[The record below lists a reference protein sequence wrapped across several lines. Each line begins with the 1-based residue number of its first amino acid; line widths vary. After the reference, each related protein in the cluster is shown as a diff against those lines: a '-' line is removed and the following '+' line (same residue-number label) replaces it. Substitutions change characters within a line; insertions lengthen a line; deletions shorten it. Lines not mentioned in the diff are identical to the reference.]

1 MGVEGGVTVAV
12 VDDHVIA
19 VGVVVGGGD
28 HLSALAGLNG
38 GAAGGG
44 DVDAGMAVGLAG
56 DGVNAVAEQRGQPVV
71 AGQRPQVVGLR
82 VDGDIVLPALL
93 LQLLLLPGDLRLDL
107 RRALHLVVQL
117 AVELRRVGIDLV
129 QQLLGL
135 RHLGLLLRLL
145 GLLLVLGRLLLRAGA
160 LQLRLKPLQLLPGR
174 GQLLH
179 DLVVVVH
186 HRVNV
191 RQAVQHVGEVLGV
204 EEDGPIGYRPLL
216 LHGAHPLAEQLI
228 LGLLF
233 GLRLPALRLF
243 LGDFLV
249 IVGDLRVDAVQL
261 GIDCLQLLL

>member
-1 MGVEGGVTVAV
+1 
-12 VDDHVIA
+12 
-19 VGVVVGGGD
+19 
-28 HLSALAGLNG
+28 
-38 GAAGGG
+38 
-44 DVDAGMAVGLAG
+44 MAVGLAG
-56 DGVNAVAEQRGQPVV
+56 DGVNAVAEQGGQPVV

-117 AVELRRVGIDLV
+117 AVELCRVGIDLV

-160 LQLRLKPLQLLPGR
+160 LQ
-174 GQLLH
+174 
-179 DLVVVVH
+179 

-204 EEDGPIGYRPLL
+204 KEDGPIGYRPLL

-243 LGDFLV
+243 LGNFLV

-261 GIDCLQLLL
+261 GIDGLQLLLQELPPLLGGSLVLLHVG